1 MAEKPKEYIG
11 EKGKRTTNT
20 AEGFHG
26 SALAYCS
33 KRIDLNCL
41 HYECETI
48 MAILHKV
55 TNISL
60 TCNSIIVS
68 KCQLKQKQ
76 RKSPFCCIVTEHRSS
91 VDFSAHAND
100 GCPHSIL
107 ARQTMWEE
115 QALVKTSK
123 EYLKTN

>member
-1 MAEKPKEYIG
+1 MNDDGKPYQCKHAFNCPYQLEAFKKVLQKMAEKPEEYIG

-26 SALAYCS
+26 SALAYRN

-41 HYECETI
+41 HYECKTN

-60 TCNSIIVS
+60 TCKSIIASVNLN
-68 KCQLKQKQ
+68 KNKKI
-76 RKSPFCCIVTEHRSS
+76 PFLLHCNRTS
-91 VDFSAHAND
+91 VQCGF
-100 GCPHSIL
+100 
-107 ARQTMWEE
+107 
-115 QALVKTSK
+115 
-123 EYLKTN
+123 